1 MQTEKKDF
9 VNVYFREGDVV
20 KGRQTKESKTAL
32 GKRKAA
38 MKKTSKATSPSD
50 TTTSSVTKQAAGKK
64 MANTSTTRD
73 TKEKGTAKGKPP
85 SSASQRSL
93 RRAKKVMPITVE
105 AEVIVEEEVPQG
117 EEEEVPA
124 VIKFP
129 GWTEVLRCLKE
140 CDNLSDMMVF
150 ATEVIPQMSDL
161 PPPRQHAT
169 GRHSLDIE
177 DDVSLPVMPIPAA
190 NRRAYTPVFTTG
202 DGNCFYNALSCL
214 LYGHEMRSLEMR
226 AQCTVEAVLNVPRYT
241 DPDSLVDGTNLDGP
255 RCHEFIAK
263 ASRHVPQEMVM
274 LDEDAYMAAFVD
286 EIQRICT
293 VGHDAGLWSFAITC
307 NVIGCPI
314 FSWMPFL
321 DEELQEQFD
330 MTHRVFLPA
339 NKDVHSLPPV
349 CIMWTR
355 WMPDAL
361 SYQHFV
367 SVVT

>member
-1 MQTEKKDF
+1 MSRACTRRSLWGCYHSQSAFFLLKDIDRSTEVKARTLVGTQQVHCVHNTGVPGFIEVRDNSCFCRYDGDGDACEDQCLVMPWVRRNIYGAMQTEKKDF

-177 DDVSLPVMPIPAA
+177 DDVLLLVMPIPAQGWQLFLQC
-190 NRRAYTPVFTTG
+190 PVTLVVWAR
-202 DGNCFYNALSCL
+202 D
-214 LYGHEMRSLEMR
+214 E
-226 AQCTVEAVLNVPRYT
+226 VPR
-241 DPDSLVDGTNLDGP
+241 DVRLVRHGGGAEHASVHGP
-255 RCHEFIAK
+255 
-263 ASRHVPQEMVM
+263 
-274 LDEDAYMAAFVD
+274 
-286 EIQRICT
+286 
-293 VGHDAGLWSFAITC
+293 
-307 NVIGCPI
+307 
-314 FSWMPFL
+314 
-321 DEELQEQFD
+321 
-330 MTHRVFLPA
+330 
-339 NKDVHSLPPV
+339 
-349 CIMWTR
+349 
-355 WMPDAL
+355 
-361 SYQHFV
+361 
-367 SVVT
+367 